1 MELRAFL
8 NLFLSRRQLIVGI
21 IAFTLVVSFFA
32 YRLQTQWYE
41 SEVLLSVTRQGSETT
56 PEYQYDQYYRLQA
69 DERMA
74 DTVARYLETSIAR
87 RETARRA
94 LLAPE
99 REKEFVLN
107 KVSALR
113 LSPSLIKVH
122 YLAETPTEAERI
134 AAALVETGERHVASL
149 NEQAANRNWFT
160 LVSSEAFSKDG
171 RFTLLIALGIGLAAG
186 IFVAFWSVLILWYWK
201 GADAHHRNGS

>member
-8 NLFLSRRQLIVGI
+8 ELFLHRRQLILG
-21 IAFTLVVSFFA
+21 LVALTVFLGFLA

-94 LLAPE
+94 LLSSVRE
-99 REKEFVLN
+99 RQFVVN
-107 KVSALR
+107 KVTALR
-113 LSPSLIKVH
+113 LSPSLIRVN
-122 YLAETPTEAERI
+122 YRAATPTEAERI
-134 AAALVETGERHVASL
+134 ASALAETGERHVASL

-171 RFTLLIALGIGLAAG
+171 RFSLPTAIGIGVFAG
-186 IFVAFWSVLILWYWK
+186 LFVSFWTVLILWYWK
-201 GADAHHRNGS
+201 GQSAASR

>member
-8 NLFLSRRQLIVGI
+8 NLFLSRQNLIFGI
-21 IAFTLVVSFFA
+21 TAAAVLLSFFV

-41 SEVLLSVTRQGSETT
+41 GEVLLSVTRQGSEAT

-74 DTVARYLETSIAR
+74 DTVARYLETSIGR

-94 LLAPE
+94 LLSVD
-99 REKEFVLN
+99 REKEFVVS

-113 LSPSLIKVH
+113 LSPSLIKVM
-122 YLAETPTEAERI
+122 YQATTPTEAERI
-134 AAALVETGERHVASL
+134 ASALLETGERHVASL

-160 LVSSEAFSKDG
+160 LVSSESFSKDG
-171 RFTLLIALGIGLAAG
+171 RFTLPIALGIGLAAG
-186 IFVAFWSVLILWYWK
+186 LFVAFWTVLGQWYWK
-201 GADAHHRNGS
+201 GQESNDKR